1 MRPNTVYISS
11 LLKKKFPTA
20 AKELISVLDKHNIIV
35 KELTNTKDI
44 WCRDYMP
51 IQNRLGELVQFK
63 YNPSYL
69 KGKKEWEESRSDVHI
84 VCETNGIKPI
94 YSDINIDGG
103 NIVLYNDKAILTD
116 RIFIENPNYD
126 KDKLIAELECL
137 LKAKIIVIPA
147 IKTDITGHADGMVRF
162 VNENT
167 ILGNNLDIE
176 YKYIRDGINKV
187 CKENGL
193 SYINVPFF

>member
-84 VCETNGIKPI
+84 I
-94 YSDINIDGG
+94 
-103 NIVLYNDKAILTD
+103 
-116 RIFIENPNYD
+116 R
-126 KDKLIAELECL
+126 EC
-137 LKAKIIVIPA
+137 II
-147 IKTDITGHADGMVRF
+147 
-162 VNENT
+162 
-167 ILGNNLDIE
+167 
-176 YKYIRDGINKV
+176 
-187 CKENGL
+187 
-193 SYINVPFF
+193 S